1 MKNNRSMTCSK
12 PIKYFFT
19 LVALSVLVGCGTKKA
34 ATDSSVPS
42 AYQEDGTRIEV
53 KYELFH
59 YKPDS
64 SRLYVKVNTEHLL
77 YARRGDAPSEAAVVV
92 EITPADQDIPAKS
105 IRILDDDKAK
115 APKMLIAST
124 NLYIPSGKN
133 TELNITLTDENR
145 SRSQKIKLIAD
156 KTDLSNRQNFLIT
169 KDNKDV
175 PLFTDR
181 VKPYT
186 NYFLHTNEAITDK
199 ILVRVYNREFP
210 MPPPPFVLYEP
221 PSFDY
226 TADSVATIPV
236 NNARPIQIKTGRTG
250 FYHFHEDDEN
260 KKGLTIFVS
269 DSGFPDVKTV
279 EDLLSP
285 LRYLM
290 GGREYQ
296 NIIDAPDRK
305 LELENTWIGWA
316 GSRDRARKT
325 IKTYYRRVENA
336 NSYFSSHVEGWKS
349 DRGIIYIVYGKPNKV
364 YRTEQVE
371 TWIYGE
377 ESNPLS
383 VTFHFIKVINP
394 FTDNDYRLNREE
406 LYKPSWYRSV
416 NAWRDGRIY

>member
-1 MKNNRSMTCSK
+1 MTYK
-12 PIKYFFT
+12 LIKLFFPIIAFS
-19 LVALSVLVGCGTKKA
+19 ALLGCGSKKA
-34 ATDSSVPS
+34 IPDATIPS
-42 AYQEDGTRIEV
+42 AYQEDGTAIEV

-64 SRLYVKVNTEHLL
+64 SRLYVKVNTANLL
-77 YARRGDAPSEAAVVV
+77 YARRGDKSSEAAVVV
-92 EITPADQDIPAKS
+92 KIVPIDENIPAKS
-105 IRILDDDKAK
+105 IRILDDDNTKE
-115 APKMLIAST
+115 PKMLVASI
-124 NLYIPSGKN
+124 NLYLPWGKN
-133 TELNITLTDENR
+133 SELNITLTDENR
-145 SRSQKIKLIAD
+145 SRSQKVKIIAD
-156 KTDLSNRQNFLIT
+156 KTDLSNRQNYLIT
-169 KDNKDV
+169 TDKKAI

-186 NYFLHTNEAITDK
+186 NYYLHTNEAITDQ
-199 ILVRVYNREFP
+199 IIVRAYNREFP
-210 MPPPPFVLYEP
+210 MPPPPFTPYEP
-221 PSFDY
+221 PPFDY
-226 TADSVATIPV
+226 EADSIATIPISASQPV
-236 NNARPIQIKTGRTG
+236 QIKSGGMG
-250 FYHFHEDDEN
+250 FYHFHVDDEN

-269 DSGFPDVKTV
+269 DPEFPEVKTV

-285 LRYLM
+285 MRYLM
-290 GGREYQ
+290 GGKEYQ
-296 NIIDAPDRK
+296 NIIDAPDRR
-305 LELENTWIGWA
+305 LELENTWLAWT
-316 GSRDRARKT
+316 GSKDRARKA
-325 IKTYYRRVENA
+325 IKAYYRRVEIA

-349 DRGIIYIVYGKPNKV
+349 DRGLIYIVYGKPNKV

>member
-1 MKNNRSMTCSK
+1 MTFKST
-12 PIKYFFT
+12 KYFFI
-19 LVALSVLVGCGTKKA
+19 LIAIGMIAGCGSKKA
-34 ATDSSVPS
+34 ATVATVPS
-42 AYQEDGTRIEV
+42 AYQEDAAKIEV

-64 SRLYVKVNTEHLL
+64 SRLYVQVNTGNLL
-77 YARRGDAPSEAAVVV
+77 YARRGDTPSEAAVILEV
-92 EITPADQDIPAKS
+92 TSSDPNIPAKS

-145 SRSQKIKLIAD
+145 SRSQKIKIIAD
-156 KTDLSNRQNFLIT
+156 KTDLSNRQNYLIT
-169 KDNKDV
+169 KDNQDI

-186 NYFLHTNEAITDK
+186 NYFLHTNQAITDS

-226 TADSVATIPV
+226 QADSVATLPI
-236 NNARPIQIKTGRTG
+236 NDNRPIQIKSGRVG
-250 FYHFHEDDEN
+250 FYHFHEDAEN

-269 DSGFPDVKTV
+269 DSEFPKVQTV

-285 LRYLM
+285 LRFLM
-290 GGREYQ
+290 GGKEYQ

-305 LELENTWIGWA
+305 LELENTWIVWT
-316 GSRDRARKT
+316 GSRDRARKA
-325 IKTYYRRVENA
+325 IKAYYGRVEKA

-371 TWIYGE
+371 TWVYGE

>member
-1 MKNNRSMTCSK
+1 MTHTS
-12 PIKYFFT
+12 IKYLFLLGALSF
-19 LVALSVLVGCGTKKA
+19 LVACGSKKEA
-34 ATDSSVPS
+34 ATATVPS
-42 AYQEDGTRIEV
+42 AYQEDGTRIDV

-64 SRLYVKVNTEHLL
+64 SRLYIKVNTAKLL
-77 YARRGDAPSEAAVVV
+77 YARRGDSPSEAAVVI
-92 EITPADQDIPAKS
+92 EINPVDPNIPSKS
-105 IRILDDDKAK
+105 IRILDEDKNK
-115 APKMLIAST
+115 TPKSLIAST
-124 NLYIPSGKN
+124 NLYLPPGKN
-133 TELNITLTDENR
+133 TELNIILTDENR
-145 SRSQKIKLIAD
+145 SRTQKATLIAD
-156 KTDLSNRQNFLIT
+156 KTDLSNRQNYLIT
-169 KDNKDV
+169 KDTLDI
-175 PLFTDR
+175 PIFTDR

-186 NYFLHTNEAITDK
+186 NYYLYANEAITDT
-199 ILVRVYNREFP
+199 IFVRVYNRDFP
-210 MPPPPFVLYEP
+210 MPPPPFTLYEP
-221 PSFDY
+221 PPFDY
-226 TADSVATIPV
+226 DADSVATILIKQP
-236 NNARPIQIKTGRTG
+236 NPIQIKSGRAG

-260 KKGLTIFVS
+260 KKGLTLFVS
-269 DSGFPDVKTV
+269 DAEFPEVKTV

-290 GGREYQ
+290 GSKEYQ
-296 NIIDAPDRK
+296 NILDAPDSK
-305 LELENTWIGWA
+305 LELENTWVGWA
-316 GSRDRARKT
+316 GSRDRARKA
-325 IKTYYRRVENA
+325 IKAFYGRVENA
-336 NSYFSSHVEGWKS
+336 NAYFSSHVEGWKS

>member
-1 MKNNRSMTCSK
+1 MTCT
-12 PIKYFFT
+12 PIKYFFI
-19 LVALSVLVGCGTKKA
+19 LIALSVFVGCSSKK
-34 ATDSSVPS
+34 SVNNETIPN
-42 AYQEDGTRIEV
+42 AYQEDGTKIEV

-64 SRLYVKVNTEHLL
+64 SRLYIQLNTGNLL
-77 YARRGDAPSEAAVVV
+77 YARRGDSPSAAAVVV
-92 EITPADQDIPAKS
+92 EITPSEQDIPIKS
-105 IRILDDDKAK
+105 IRILDEDKAK
-115 APKMLIAST
+115 APKTLIAST
-124 NLYIPSGKN
+124 NLYIPAGKN

-145 SRSQKIKLIAD
+145 SRSQKFKIIAD
-156 KTDLSNRQNFLIT
+156 KTDLSNRQNYLIT
-169 KDNKDV
+169 KDNKDI

-181 VKPYT
+181 IKPYT
-186 NYFLHTNEAITDK
+186 NYLLHTNEAITDRV
-199 ILVRVYNREFP
+199 LVRVYNREFP
-210 MPPPPFVLYEP
+210 MPPPPFTIYEP
-221 PSFDY
+221 SPFDY
-226 TADSVATIPV
+226 KADSVATLPL
-236 NNARPIQIKTGRTG
+236 NGNEPIEIKSGRSG
-250 FYHFHEDDEN
+250 FYHFHEDEQN

-269 DSGFPDVKTV
+269 DPEFPKVQTV
-279 EDLLSP
+279 EDLLNP

-290 GGREYQ
+290 GGKEYQ

-305 LELENTWIGWA
+305 LELENTWIAWT
-316 GSRDRARKT
+316 GSRDRARKA
-325 IKTYYRRVENA
+325 IKAYYLRVENS

-364 YRTEQVE
+364 YRTDQVE